1 MNALLPVAGLIDSL
15 NDRIG
20 QLIRWFVLAA
30 VLISAVNAIVRKALN
45 ISSNAYLEVQWYLFA
60 AVFMLG
66 AGYAFLRNVHVRIDF
81 ISSKLS
87 KRTNAVIDALGI
99 VVFLVPLCLIMVT
112 LSWPLF
118 VNAWNSG
125 EMSQNAGGLIR
136 WPVYLLMPLGFGILL
151 LQGLSELIK
160 RLAYLQGALP
170 EPFSVEPGK
179 SDEELL
185 AEELAAEAERHERM
199 LAAQQQ
205 RGAADHQNTQGR

>member
-1 MNALLPVAGLIDSL
+1 MNALLPLSGLIDRV

-30 VLISAVNAIVRKALN
+30 VLISAVNAIVRKAFN
-45 ISSNAYLEVQWYLFA
+45 ISSNAFLEVQWYLFA

-87 KRTNAVIDALGI
+87 KRANAIIDSLGI
-99 VVFLVPLCLIMVT
+99 VIFLIPLCLIMIT
-112 LSWPLF
+112 LSWPFF
-118 VNAWNSG
+118 VNAWNTG

-136 WPVYLLMPLGFGILL
+136 WPALLLIPLGFTILL
-151 LQGLSELIK
+151 LQGVSELIK
-160 RLAYLQGALP
+160 RLAFLQGAIP
-170 EPFSVEPGK
+170 EPFSVEQHK

-185 AEELAAEAERHERM
+185 AEELAAEAERHEAER
-199 LAAQQQ
+199 LAAQ
-205 RGAADHQNTQGR
+205 RDGNNKNEGR